1 MKRKLPTIL
10 LSVLLLVP
18 AGAWAQGPVD
28 GGNGPFG
35 GGLADPRDSGLR
47 FLAQFLELDESQVEA
62 LLTMQSANEQ
72 ALGLLAR
79 SIGEN
84 QRALHQALAADSPDE
99 ATVGRLIIEA
109 GAIQREINLL
119 RRSQLEAAPD
129 VLNLSSGQREK
140 LELLQDSLRL
150 APIAGIALRLNLIGG
165 LTQAGIGPAL
175 PLGPVPGGVSPF
187 ISRSPSASLSRPGSP
202 PAELEMMLESLQS
215 EVERIGVN
223 LDRVSQ
229 RLSIPPLPRE
239 Q

>member
-1 MKRKLPTIL
+1 MKMKLLTIL
-10 LSVLLLVP
+10 FSVLLLAP
-18 AGAWAQGPVD
+18 AWAQGPVD
-28 GGNGPFG
+28 GGIGPFG
-35 GGLADPRDSGLR
+35 GGPAGPRDSGLR

-84 QRALHQALAADSPDE
+84 QRELQRALLADSPDE
-99 ATVGRLIIEA
+99 ATVGRLLLA
-109 GAIQREINLL
+109 GRAIQREINLL
-119 RRSQLEAAPD
+119 RQSQLEAAPD

-187 ISRSPSASLSRPGSP
+187 ISRSPSASLLRPGSQP
-202 PAELEMMLESLQS
+202 GELEMMLESLQS
-215 EVERIGVN
+215 EVDRIGLN

-229 RLSIPPLPRE
+229 RLSIPPIPKE